1 MKNSKVTILVAVIA
15 LMVVF
20 GAYQH
25 GKLDAASSIAP
36 AKIAVVNVTK
46 VLEGSAKH
54 KAWQEKMQADRQQME
69 GEFMKLKEELEAI
82 QANLKLRTPGTEDH
96 LKLQSQF
103 MEKKAMMEAKDAFYQ
118 ERVSAEMKRWT
129 EDLYQ
134 QLLKVVDEVAKSKGL
149 DIVMS
154 DEILDMPSPSLRD
167 FMLTVKTKK
176 VLYHNEKYDIT
187 DEVLLALDKSN

>member
-1 MKNSKVTILVAVIA
+1 MMKNMKVSVLVAIIA
-15 LMVVF
+15 VMVVF

-25 GKLDAASSIAP
+25 GKLDAASSVAP
-36 AKIAVVNVTK
+36 AKIAIVNVTK

-54 KAWQEKMQADRQQME
+54 KAWQEKMQADRQKME

-82 QANLKLRTPGTEDH
+82 QANLKLRTPGSEDH
-96 LKLQSQF
+96 MKLQVQ
-103 MEKKAMMEAKDAFYQ
+103 AMQKEAEMKAKDGYYQ
-118 ERVSAEMKRWT
+118 ERVTVEMKQWT

-134 QLLKVVDEVAKSKGL
+134 QLLKTVDEVAKQKGL

-154 DEILDMPSPSLRD
+154 DEILDIPSPSLRD

-187 DEVLLALDKSN
+187 DEVLAALDK